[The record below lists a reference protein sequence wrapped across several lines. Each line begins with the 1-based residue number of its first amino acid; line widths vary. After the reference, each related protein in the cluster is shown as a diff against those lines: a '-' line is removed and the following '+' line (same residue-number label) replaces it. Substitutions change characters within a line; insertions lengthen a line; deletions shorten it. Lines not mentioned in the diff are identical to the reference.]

1 MAVSASSDR
10 VVAARPRG
18 LYPLSRGMSEGGGER
33 RESGRAA
40 LELPVE
46 YDRLNA
52 LLADYTQNIS
62 RGGTFI
68 RTDRALDVGTVL
80 SFTIRAPGL
89 GEPIVLRGVVRWVVD
104 ASQAGPGRPSGMG
117 IAFRYDS
124 VGQRKA
130 IEERLDQLM
139 VEALGAVAFEKL
151 MGKPAPG
158 KPTEDGPQ

>member
-1 MAVSASSDR
+1 MPVSASSDR
-10 VVAARPRG
+10 VVAARSGG
-18 LYPLSRGMSEGGGER
+18 LYPPPGGMSEEGRER
-33 RESGRAA
+33 RGSGRAA

-52 LLADYTQNIS
+52 LLSDYTQNIS

-89 GEPIVLRGVVRWVVD
+89 GEPIMLRGVVRWVID

-117 IAFRYDS
+117 IAFSYDS
-124 VGQRKA
+124 AVQRKA
-130 IEERLDQLM
+130 IEGRLDRLM
-139 VEALGAVAFEKL
+139 VEALGSVAFEKL
-151 MGKPAPG
+151 MGRPAPG
-158 KPTEDGPQ
+158 KPPKDGPR